1 MHCLLFALWATSVE
15 EPEPL
20 VAQES
25 KMNAHLMAVVSVYTS
40 IVHDDCVM
48 RSIHDL
54 CLSVVLLFYCNCY
67 SVITSHLVYSWN
79 CLLPQKCFRFYITVL
94 MFYKWCTS
102 CLRIICST
110 LVMKA
115 QSLNFILSH
124 YYMNFSLEEISLW
137 TLVNHFSSS
146 LPAEKMIVN
155 CDCEFSCIYLSFHS
169 DFVQTIC
176 CVLRDLHADSP
187 VGCFHWTSWLL
198 CPIPLGWSKTW
209 SWTGSIY
216 CFLHW
221 VHFIYSCVPLTLAI
235 TSGVRLDNTLDLK
248 DCWLWISWTKNSHN
262 NYLSR
267 SLDLPICPQSTQNI
281 WTVGISESQDQ
292 KVNII
297 RH

>member
-102 CLRIICST
+102 CLCIICST

-137 TLVNHFSSS
+137 SLVNHFSSS

-169 DFVQTIC
+169 DFIQTIC

-187 VGCFHWTSWLL
+187 VGCFYLTSWLL
-198 CPIPLGWSKTW
+198 CPTFGMIKNLVMDWFHLLFSTLSPLHLLL
-209 SWTGSIY
+209 
-216 CFLHW
+216 C
-221 VHFIYSCVPLTLAI
+221 
-235 TSGVRLDNTLDLK
+235 
-248 DCWLWISWTKNSHN
+248 
-262 NYLSR
+262 
-267 SLDLPICPQSTQNI
+267 SLDLGHNFRTKAGQYAWFKELLIMNLL
-281 WTVGISESQDQ
+281 
-292 KVNII
+292 N
-297 RH
+297 